1 MQTDRDA
8 EDFLKFI
15 PKRRALPSLQRQCND
30 LTHAVAT
37 PWSRDAKVGAWDR
50 KQRNPPQVHLTLRTG
65 SAEVVATNWPQAHEA
80 EREGISGSQVER
92 TEILTAGAGFLQ
104 SPMRGVRRDTPPLGQ
119 AEGKGMVTDT
129 NGTYLTEKLQFSSF
143 LRKQECSDFRL

>member
-8 EDFLKFI
+8 EVFLKFI
-15 PKRRALPSLQRQCND
+15 PKRYALPSLQRQCND

-37 PWSRDAKVGAWDR
+37 PRSRDAKVGAWDR

-65 SAEVVATNWPQAHEA
+65 SAEVVATHWPQAHEA

-92 TEILTAGAGFLQ
+92 IEILTAGAGFLQ
-104 SPMRGVRRDTPPLGQ
+104 SRMRGARRDTPPLGQ
-119 AEGKGMVTDT
+119 PEGERIVTDP
-129 NGTYLTEKLQFSSF
+129 NGPYISRNPLI
-143 LRKQECSDFRL
+143 